1 MSGLGL
7 DQEFL
12 LFVGV
17 LLSLLALLGVSLYV
31 VYLDIR

>member
-1 MSGLGL
+1 MSGL

-12 LFVGV
+12 LFIGL